1 MVYVFLCLKL
11 GRCSPLEM
19 QREFRSMTAL
29 HYTAP
34 YAFTCRANPMNWN
47 DRVDIY
53 IYLEEETQRST
64 LVFIN
69 RSLSIDHS
77 GAAASAVGCY
87 YTATTAH
94 QFTHL

>member
-1 MVYVFLCLKL
+1 
-11 GRCSPLEM
+11 
-19 QREFRSMTAL
+19 MTAL

-77 GAAASAVGCY
+77 GAAASAVGCF
-87 YTATTAH
+87 ATILPPLPTYLP
-94 QFTHL
+94 TYSYMVWLP